1 MTGRLGGCGGYRTE
15 GFDRVGETRKNF
27 EAAQQKIHGE
37 ERPMAEK
44 LAPANERIHF
54 INLQMLLRD
63 ELRRGTFTKTK
74 PVVDVI
80 RQLDDRLMEMRTT
93 VVIPAQKEKP

>member
-1 MTGRLGGCGGYRTE
+1 
-15 GFDRVGETRKNF
+15 
-27 EAAQQKIHGE
+27 
-37 ERPMAEK
+37 MAEK